1 MEAVAPRISFPA
13 KSQCLES
20 IRAFCREILES
31 HTHDQQLHRKLV
43 LAIDE
48 AVANVIEHAY
58 SRTDGDVV
66 STIELSIEVHKDR
79 IVVRILDRGIPFD
92 PRAGSTKSER
102 PAKAPASPAE
112 TAHLPP
118 DEDMVTPSARR
129 SISSFHRRGFGLQL
143 IRLIMDEI
151 DYQRT
156 PHGENLLILTKRL
169 RKGADA

>member
-13 KSQCLES
+13 KSTCLES

-31 HTHDQQLHRKLV
+31 HTRDQQLHRKLV

-58 SRTDGDVV
+58 SRSDGEVV
-66 STIELSIEVHKDR
+66 STIELSIEVHQDR
-79 IVVRILDRGIPFD
+79 IVVRILDRGVPFD
-92 PRAGSTKSER
+92 PRTAE
-102 PAKAPASPAE
+102 AKAERQGKAAPSGDTALMPPAE
-112 TAHLPP
+112 VL
-118 DEDMVTPSARR
+118 VTPSARR
-129 SISSFHRRGFGLQL
+129 TISSFHRRGFGLQL

-169 RKGADA
+169 RKGTDA

>member
-13 KSQCLES
+13 KSQCLET

-31 HTHDQQLHRKLV
+31 HSQDQHLHRKLV

-58 SRTDGDVV
+58 SRSDGDVV
-66 STIELSIEVHKDR
+66 STIELSIEVRQDR
-79 IVVRILDRGIPFD
+79 IVIRILDRGVPFD
-92 PRAGSTKSER
+92 PRAAESSREK
-102 PAKAPASPAE
+102 PAGDAAPEAEAVPAE
-112 TAHLPP
+112 
-118 DEDMVTPSARR
+118 VTITPAARR
-129 SISSFHRRGFGLQL
+129 TISTFHRRGFGLQL

>member
-31 HTHDQQLHRKLV
+31 HTRDQQLHRKLV

-66 STIELSIEVHKDR
+66 STIELSIEVHQDR

-92 PRAGSTKSER
+92 PRAVSTNPER
-102 PAKAPASPAE
+102 PAKAPASPAD
-112 TAHLPP
+112 LPP
-118 DEDMVTPSARR
+118 AEVMISPSARR